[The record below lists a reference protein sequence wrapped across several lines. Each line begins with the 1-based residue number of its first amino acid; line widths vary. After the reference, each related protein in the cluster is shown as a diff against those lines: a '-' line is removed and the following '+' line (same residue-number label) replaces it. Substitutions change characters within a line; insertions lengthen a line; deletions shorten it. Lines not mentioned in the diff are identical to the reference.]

1 MSGRGATVDGFLLTR
16 HWRDTPQGIELLFW
30 AWTPEGPVRI
40 LYPGQQAVCFVNRE
54 TRLEHPHLAQLRFE
68 RRKLELEDLNGDPV
82 DGLYFRQQ
90 RDLNAFRETAAREH
104 LLLCESEIKPA
115 DRFLMERFIMGPV
128 TLAGRGVDQGS
139 CRQFT
144 APRIKPGGTLPRFR
158 YLSLDIETDG
168 MDGAIL
174 SIAFCNAETE
184 EILMQGDGE
193 AWPTALPVRWC
204 RDERGILE
212 LFMARMEEVDP
223 DLLLGWNLVN
233 FDLDYIER
241 RCRVHGLPFNIGRGG
256 ETAAVLPPQQSGQPA
271 VANIPG
277 RVALDGIDHLRGA
290 FWSFDSFELGNVAHQ
305 LLGRRKLIDDPD
317 DKIAEIH
324 RLFRRARPELAA
336 YNLEDCRLVEAIF
349 QKTDLIDFVTQR
361 TLMTGL
367 PLGRLGGSVA
377 AFDNLYLP
385 RLHRAGAVAFDVGAA
400 RHGAASPG
408 GYVMDSKPG
417 LYENVLVLDFK
428 SLYPSIIRT
437 FRIDPL
443 GLARPGE
450 DPVPGFLD
458 ARFSRGENSLLPAI
472 IGELW
477 EARDRAKRRRDAP
490 LSQATKII
498 MNSFYGVL
506 GSTGCRFHDPRL
518 ASSITLR
525 GHEIIRRTRDWLEQE
540 GFTVIYGDTDSV
552 FVLLG
557 PGVEEAEAQATGR
570 RLAADLNGWWRETL
584 ARELRL
590 VSHLEIE
597 FETHFI
603 RFLMPTIRG
612 TDTGSKKRYAGYI
625 HTGDGG
631 HELIFKG
638 LESVRSDWTPLAQEF
653 QRELYRRVFFDEPFE
668 AYIKEVVLQLRRGD
682 LDHKLAY
689 RKRLRR
695 PLASYEKNVP
705 PHVQA
710 ARKLDKPGRW
720 IDYLITT
727 SGPEPV
733 KSTASPIDYE
743 HYIDRQ
749 LAPAAD
755 GILHFLETRFEQIVA
770 DQMALF

>member
-1 MSGRGATVDGFLLTR
+1 MPGPDTSVEGFLLTR
-16 HWRDTPQGIELLFW
+16 HWRDTPQGIELAFG

-40 LYPGQQAVCFVNRE
+40 LYPGQRAVCFVNRE
-54 TRLEHPHLAQLRFE
+54 TRLDRPGAQHPTFE
-68 RRKLELEDLNGDPV
+68 RRRLELEDLNGDPV

-90 RDLNAFRETAAREH
+90 RDLNAFREMAGRSG
-104 LLLCESEIKPA
+104 LLLHESEIKPP
-115 DRFLMERFIMGPV
+115 DRFLMERFIKGPF
-128 TLAGRGVDQGS
+128 TLAGRGVEQGAH
-139 CRQFT
+139 RQFT
-144 APRIKPGGTLPRFR
+144 EPRIKPGGIVPRFR

-168 MDGAIL
+168 MDGEIL
-174 SIAFCNAETE
+174 SIAFCNTETE
-184 EILMQGDGE
+184 EILIQGNGK
-193 AWPTALPVRWC
+193 AWPTPLPVRWC
-204 RDERGILE
+204 RDEKGVLE
-212 LFMARMEEVDP
+212 LFMRRMARIDP

-241 RCRVHGLPFNIGRGG
+241 RCRVHRLPFNIGRGG
-256 ETAAVLPPQQSGQPA
+256 EAAAVLPPQQSGQPA

-277 RVALDGIDHLRGA
+277 RVALDGIDHLRAA
-290 FWSFDSFELGNVAHQ
+290 FWSFDSFELGNVAHR

-317 DKIAEIH
+317 NKIAEIR
-324 RLFRRARPELAA
+324 RLFKEARSELAA

-349 QKTDLIDFVTQR
+349 QKTGLIDFVTQR
-361 TLMTGL
+361 SLMTGL

-385 RLHRAGAVAFDVGAA
+385 RLHRGGAVGFDVGTLKN
-400 RHGAASPG
+400 GAASPG

-443 GLARPGE
+443 GLARPGD

-458 ARFSRGENSLLPAI
+458 AKFARQKNSLLPGI
-472 IGELW
+472 IAELW
-477 EARDRAKRRRDAP
+477 EARDQAKRRGDAA
-490 LSQATKII
+490 LSQAVKII

-506 GSTGCRFHDPRL
+506 GSTGCRFYDPRL
-518 ASSITLR
+518 ASSITRR
-525 GHEIIRRTRDWLEQE
+525 GHEIIRRSREWLEQQ
-540 GFTVIYGDTDSV
+540 GHTVIYGDTDSL

-557 PGVEEAEAQATGR
+557 PGVEETRALATGR
-570 RLAADLNGWWRETL
+570 RLAAGLNNWWQETL

-590 VSHLEIE
+590 ASHLEIE
-597 FETHFI
+597 FETHFL

-625 HTGDGG
+625 HTADGRP
-631 HELIFKG
+631 ELIFKG

-668 AYIKEVVLQLRRGD
+668 AYVKEVASQLRRGD

-695 PLASYEKNVP
+695 PLESYEKNVP

-710 ARKLDKPGRW
+710 ARKLRNPGRW

-733 KSTASPIDYE
+733 KSAESPIDYE
-743 HYIDRQ
+743 HYMDRQ

-755 GILHFLETRFEQIVA
+755 GILHFLETSFEQIVA